1 MQNKENQTPQS
12 NGNAMGTFNEEP
24 QCHYLLQPTAI
35 EFKPK
40 LSHPPCPVDE
50 FRPQYNRN
58 GHYRHR
64 QSMPKHHIN
73 YRAESLL
80 QSYQRQPPLLA
91 HVPAAPAPAVPAR
104 PMSRSSSITS
114 LGSHS
119 TMGRARAQQSA
130 MSMMAT
136 IGANQLQRNGAF
148 QESRYK
154 TELCRAFDEIGTCE
168 YGDRCLYAH
177 GLDELKHLPNR
188 HPKFKTERCSAF
200 NDLGYCVFGQ
210 RCAFV
215 HEHESTEQILEK
227 IWATMD
233 VDTMVDFMESN
244 DISLP
249 LVDNRERL
257 PVFKRITSKSNGTGF
272 DI

>member
-12 NGNAMGTFNEEP
+12 DTIAMGTFNEEP
-24 QCHYLLQPTAI
+24 QCHYLTATAA

-40 LSHPPCPVDE
+40 LSRPPCPVDE
-50 FRPQYNRN
+50 FRPQYHRN
-58 GHYRHR
+58 GHQRHR
-64 QSMPKHHIN
+64 QSQQHHIN

-91 HVPAAPAPAVPAR
+91 HVPAPAPVVPAR

-119 TMGRARAQQSA
+119 TIGRARAQQSA
-130 MSMMAT
+130 MSMMA

-154 TELCRAFDEIGTCE
+154 TELCRAYDEIGTCE

-215 HEHESTEQILEK
+215 HEHESAEQILEK
-227 IWATMD
+227 IWTTMD
-233 VDTMVDFMESN
+233 VDTIVDFMESN
-244 DISLP
+244 EISLP

-257 PVFKRITSKSNGTGF
+257 PVFKRITSKSGAGF
-272 DI
+272 GI